1 MSKSPKDSGNL
12 LIEKDTVRAPRARIL
27 VVTPEITY
35 LPAGMGNLAQRL
47 SAKAGGMA
55 DVSASLVNALYQQG
69 ADVHVALP
77 NYRKMFHTDVKE
89 LFNRNMARVSGSLP
103 EQRIHLAED
112 RIFYH
117 RSKVYDGAENISTAL
132 AFQREVINHIIPMV
146 QPDLIHCN
154 DWMTGLIPAAAKRL
168 GIPCLFTVHNIHSE
182 KVSMA
187 AIEDKGIDAA
197 DFWQNIY
204 FCDRPESYEHAREH
218 IPVDLLTTGI
228 FSSDHVNSVSPTF
241 LYEVVEGRH
250 SFVPDS
256 IRNELANKLYAGCA
270 TGILNAP
277 DESFDPKTDL
287 HLEHHYGIDDFTQG
301 KAANK
306 FELQQAVG
314 LDLDPNAPILFWPS
328 RLDPMQKGC
337 QLLADIMY
345 QLVSDYSHMGLQIAI
360 VASGSFAKHFDDI
373 VEMHDLQGKVAV
385 VEFTEKLS
393 RLGYAGSDFMLMPSR
408 FEPCGLPQMVSPKY
422 GTLPIV
428 HDTGGIHDTVDHLH
442 YDGRLGNGFRF
453 QHYSAE
459 GLRWAIDEALNFYQW
474 QPEAKA
480 ETIRRIMR
488 ESRDRFSHET
498 TAATYI
504 NLYENMLGRPVVK
517 VRGMD

>member
-1 MSKSPKDSGNL
+1 M
-12 LIEKDTVRAPRARIL
+12 
-27 VVTPEITY
+27 VTPEITY

-373 VEMHDLQGKVAV
+373 VEMHDLHGKVAV
-385 VEFTEKLS
+385 AEFSEKLS

-459 GLRWAIDEALNFYQW
+459 GLRWAIDEAINFYQW
-474 QPEAKA
+474 QPEAKS